1 MAVLETLRNLF
12 AGPASVAHVVPA
24 PAAVYAIRPLTDK
37 HLDTVV
43 RLNMRCFRNGE
54 NYTRHT
60 FNYLLTEPNTI
71 SYQVVT
77 DTGEMVG
84 FICAMMN
91 RDGSAHLTTLGV
103 APEHRRRRL
112 AERLIRRLE
121 DAVRARAAATV
132 VLEVRVSNEAAQD
145 LYRRAGYAIV
155 QRLERYYSNGEDGF
169 LMIKSL
175 G

>member
-12 AGPASVAHVVPA
+12 AGPSPVGVVVPA

-77 DTGEMVG
+77 ETGEMVG
-84 FICAMMN
+84 FICAIMN
-91 RDGSAHLTTLGV
+91 PDGTAHLTTLGV

-112 AERLIRRLE
+112 AVRMIRHLE
-121 DAVRARAAATV
+121 SAVCARAAASV
-132 VLEVRVSNEAAQD
+132 VLEVRVSNEAAQN
-145 LYRRAGYAIV
+145 LYKRAGYTIV

-169 LMIKSL
+169 LMVKSVA
-175 G
+175 